1 MQHESVAEDAE
12 VRRSVILLQTRITI
26 EMTKSLLREGDINII
41 KNREVVKL
49 EQYFLTAQSLVFTSP
64 EWQTTWHG

>member
-12 VRRSVILLQTRITI
+12 VRRSVISLQTRITI

-49 EQYFLTAQSLVFTSP
+49 EQYFLTAQSLVCTSP

>member
-12 VRRSVILLQTRITI
+12 VRRSVISLQTRITI

-49 EQYFLTAQSLVFTSP
+49 EQYFLTAQSLVCTSP
-64 EWQTTWHG
+64 EWQTTRHG